1 MSIGDSSGCIIL
13 TYTHYSVIMAM
24 IKCDGLIPQIFKMRQ
39 NWRTTTRNKLAISN
53 YLRLS
58 FRPISWILNGTRS
71 AWVDNQDASRSSISL
86 WQVHQTILGKTG
98 VRTIEPP
105 FWWRNHGQ
113 ATTLPS
119 CHSASSVGHH
129 QPWGYK
135 SCFWTAM
142 WWQNKRCW
150 LYAFRK
156 NPGFASFWP
165 KEVTKIHRRS
175 WSHGQHAKPS

>member
-1 MSIGDSSGCIIL
+1 MLWLNVMGWSRRFSNGDNSLEDNYQEQASYVQLFQAQFPSNFLDIEWNQISMGRQPRYPQVFNKFMASTSNNSWSNWCNNHR
-13 TYTHYSVIMAM
+13 TSVFGGEIM
-24 IKCDGLIPQIFKMRQ
+24 
-39 NWRTTTRNKLAISN
+39 
-53 YLRLS
+53 
-58 FRPISWILNGTRS
+58 
-71 AWVDNQDASRSSISL
+71 V
-86 WQVHQTILGKTG
+86 
-98 VRTIEPP
+98 
-105 FWWRNHGQ
+105 
-113 ATTLPS
+113 TTLPS